1 MKLWL
6 RVRVPLGIYV
16 ICAGVYVAMLGARIG
31 GPSPDNHF
39 VHLAMSYL
47 HGQLGVLDNH
57 PPGTND
63 WACFDT
69 ELEDVCASSAFT
81 HTTETQHWYV
91 SFPPVPALII
101 LPVVAIWGDQT
112 RDPLFW
118 ALFAGLSPTFL
129 YVLLRELSAR
139 GRSTRSERENLTL
152 TALYAFG
159 TVFFFTAVQGA
170 VWFAGHVVACVLLP
184 LYLLF
189 GLDGKRPVAAG
200 SMLALLFMTRPSIA
214 AMVIVFVVEVLRTT
228 RRADAPTIP
237 SRSAHGDDRGGEY
250 SPRARTAAGGAVS
263 RLIPSSDEAGA
274 SRRLLAFLRGTAWRE
289 TLRKFVPFAVPI
301 LIVGCVAMWMNEVR
315 FGHLT
320 EFGHRYLIIAW
331 HSRIERWGIFSYHY
345 LSKNLAIVTSS
356 LPWLTVR
363 EPHVIISRHGLAL
376 WFTTPALLL
385 TLFPKKRVDA
395 HMVGL
400 YLGVAIVGGWDLLYQ
415 NSGWVQFGYR
425 FALDYMALLFVLLA
439 VGGRPFR
446 GGFHLALV
454 FAIVVNTFGAL
465 TFDRAWEYYDDD
477 RTQDRVF
484 QPD

>member
-1 MKLWL
+1 MKALWP

-16 ICAGVYVAMLGARIG
+16 ICAGVYVAMLGSRIS
-31 GPSPDNHF
+31 SPAADNHF
-39 VHLAMSYL
+39 VHLALSYL
-47 HGQLGVLDNH
+47 HGQLGVIDND

-69 ELEDVCASSAFT
+69 EIQDVCSSSAFT
-81 HTTETQHWYV
+81 RTTETQHWYV
-91 SFPPVPALII
+91 SFPPFPAIVI
-101 LPVVAIWGDQT
+101 LPIVAIWGTDT

-129 YVLLRELSAR
+129 YVLLRELAAR
-139 GRSTRSERENLTL
+139 GRSTRTDRENLTL
-152 TALYAFG
+152 TALFAFG

-189 GLDGKRPVAAG
+189 GLDGKRPIAAG
-200 SMLALLFMTRPSIA
+200 TTLALLFMTRPPMA
-214 AMVIVFVVEVLRTT
+214 ALVVVFLVEVLRTT
-228 RRADAPTIP
+228 RSADAP
-237 SRSAHGDDRGGEY
+237 A
-250 SPRARTAAGGAVS
+250 
-263 RLIPSSDEAGA
+263 IPSSDDAGA
-274 SRRLLAFLRGTAWRE
+274 PRRLLTFLRGVAWRDAFKK
-289 TLRKFVPFAVPI
+289 LVPFAIPI
-301 LIVGCVAMWMNEVR
+301 LIVGCIAMWMNEAR
-315 FGHLT
+315 FGRLT

-331 HSRIERWGIFSYHY
+331 HGRIERWGIFSYHY
-345 LSKNLAIVTSS
+345 LSKNLAIFTSS
-356 LPWLTVR
+356 LPWLTVHD
-363 EPHVIISRHGLAL
+363 PHVIISRHGLAL

-385 TLFPKKRVDA
+385 TFFPKKRVDA
-395 HMVGL
+395 QMVGL
-400 YLGVAIVGGWDLLYQ
+400 YVGAGIVCLWDLLYQ

-465 TFDRAWEYYDDD
+465 TFDRAWQYYDDD
-477 RTQDRVF
+477 GTQDRVF